1 MRLESTDRSR
11 KRRQSPL
18 PTDSALKTNGVSGR
32 PSGDSEF
39 AMERAS
45 LPSGDARDKRRRIW
59 LGCAACAGLI
69 SFFLSLTAFNLV
81 DVDIWHQMALIRE
94 SLRVGHLL
102 TRDVFAYTPSVYPSI
117 HHEWGAGLLAY
128 ALTRWFGG
136 DAVLLLK
143 FSVVIVIGLVSLRS
157 AKSMGAD
164 TLTWVALCPI
174 AIFLSQFGFL
184 AVIRAQAYS
193 FLFAA
198 CCFWAFEQDR
208 RGKRGWMMAWLC
220 VFPVWVNV
228 HGGFV
233 VGIGLLAL
241 YVIECALAGRP
252 FRMLSWLLAATI
264 LEVFIN
270 PFGPQLFGYIAHAV
284 TMSRPHI
291 QEWRPVWVS
300 GFWGTA
306 VFFIAM
312 AIAAY
317 GVARIGIRRSPG
329 LLMLIAAAVEAILH
343 FKLVPLFAIA
353 WISHVPAY
361 LEQSATGT
369 WISSFTRR
377 RFALVLGFWLLVT
390 TLSLTNAVHWQF
402 WRLRVP
408 QINAPYAY
416 PVGAVD
422 YLRGQRFTGNLMVP
436 FLQGAYVSWKLFP
449 AVKVS
454 VDSRYEVAYP
464 EALVDSIFRFYAAEP
479 GWRQIL
485 DAYRTDLVLV
495 PRMTPLEHVIA
506 ETGWH
511 KVYVDRE
518 FEIYARPDLALPFC
532 DHASESFSGVFP

>member
-1 MRLESTDRSR
+1 MPIGLR
-11 KRRQSPL
+11 
-18 PTDSALKTNGVSGR
+18 
-32 PSGDSEF
+32 
-39 AMERAS
+39 
-45 LPSGDARDKRRRIW
+45 W
-59 LGCAACAGLI
+59 AAYAGLI

-94 SLRVGHLL
+94 SFRAGHLL
-102 TRDVFAYTPSVYPSI
+102 TRDVFAYTSSVYPSI

-128 ALTRWFGG
+128 LLTLWFGSN
-136 DAVLLLK
+136 AILILK
-143 FSVVIVIGLVSLRS
+143 YSVVVIVGLVSLRC
-157 AKSMGAD
+157 AESMGAD
-164 TLTWVALCPI
+164 APTWAALCPI

-184 AVIRAQAYS
+184 SVIRAQAYS

-208 RGKRGWMMAWLC
+208 RGKRGWMIAWLC
-220 VFPVWVNV
+220 LFPVWVNV

-233 VGIGLLAL
+233 VGVGLLAL

-252 FRMLSWLLAATI
+252 FRMQSLLLAGTV

-270 PFGPQLFGYIAHAV
+270 PFGPALFGYIARAV

-300 GFWGTA
+300 GFWWVA
-306 VFFIAM
+306 VFLVAV

-329 LLMLIAAAVEAILH
+329 WLMLVATAVVAILH
-343 FKLVPLFAIA
+343 FKLMPLFAIA

-361 LEQSATGT
+361 LQQTPMGM
-369 WISSFTRR
+369 WIAGFTRR
-377 RFALVLGFWLLVT
+377 RFAFVLSFWLLGT
-390 TLSLTNAVHWQF
+390 TIYLTDAVRREF

-408 QINAPYAY
+408 QIDATYAY

-422 YLRGQRFTGNLMVP
+422 YLRGERFAGNLMVP

-454 VDSRYEVAYP
+454 VDSRYEVAYS

-479 GWRQIL
+479 GWQQTL

-495 PRMTPLEHVIA
+495 PTMTRLEHVIG
-506 ETGWH
+506 ERGWH
-511 KVYVDRE
+511 TVYMDRE
-518 FEIYARPDLALPFC
+518 FEIYARPGLTLPFS
-532 DHASESFSGVFP
+532 DQTSRSFSGVFP